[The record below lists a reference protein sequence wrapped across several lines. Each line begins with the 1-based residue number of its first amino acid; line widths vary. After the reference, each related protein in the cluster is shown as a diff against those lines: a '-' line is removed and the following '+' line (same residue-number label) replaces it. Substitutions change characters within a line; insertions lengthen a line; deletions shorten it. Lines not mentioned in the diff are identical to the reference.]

1 MPVCI
6 SLSKIT
12 KCYGPH
18 VAVGGLSLKI
28 EAGEIHGLL
37 GPNGAGKT
45 TLMAMVAGLV
55 RPTAG
60 SISIFGKDLGRNY
73 LEIADRRGVFMER
86 PSFYNHLTVRANL
99 KILARLSRRPV
110 NLDRAL
116 DLAGLLAVSHTRV
129 GHLSYG
135 QRQRLGLAQALLTG
149 PELLLLDEPTNGL
162 DVEATQEV
170 LTLLR
175 QLADEAGVT
184 IVFASHQMHEV
195 EDICDRV
202 AILNHGKLVADE
214 EVESLLSFD
223 TQRIEV
229 LMEGCEGAAKR
240 LLEQPWVD
248 DVDLKRGRMLV
259 HMREGNVHQLNSF
272 LVQAGYQ
279 ILGIMP
285 RRRTLQEYF
294 LRVTNTAAVERQP

>member
-1 MPVCI
+1 MPICV

-12 KCYGPH
+12 KCYGSH
-18 VAVGGLSLKI
+18 VAVGGVSLSV

-37 GPNGAGKT
+37 GPNGAGKS
-45 TLMAMVAGLV
+45 TLLGMMGGLI
-55 RPTAG
+55 RPTSG
-60 SISIFGKDLGRNY
+60 TVSIFGKDVSRNM
-73 LEIADRRGVFMER
+73 LEIADRRGVFTDR
-86 PSFYNHLTVRANL
+86 TTFYGHLSARANL
-99 KILARLSRRPV
+99 KLLARLSRRPV

-116 DLAGLLAVSHTRV
+116 DLAGLLEEAHVQV
-129 GHLSYG
+129 NHLSFG

-162 DVEATQEV
+162 DVEATQEI

-184 IVFASHQMHEV
+184 ILFASHQMHEV
-195 EDICDRV
+195 EELCDRV
-202 AILNHGKLVADE
+202 AILNNGKLVANE
-214 EVESLLSFD
+214 RTESLLSLD
-223 TQRIEV
+223 TQRVEV
-229 LMEGCEGAAKR
+229 LMEGCEGAARR
-240 LLEQPWVD
+240 LLEQPWVE
-248 DVDLKRGRMLV
+248 DVETKRGRLQV
-259 HMREGNVHQLNSF
+259 RLREGNIHQLNSF

-294 LRVTNTAAVERQP
+294 LKVTNTREVERQP